1 MIRKHSENTDVIVN
15 AKVLDR
21 TQSEIQAIQGL
32 FKDFPGPHLWHS
44 KQQWYSTTTASVMTD
59 TTV

>member
-32 FKDFPGPHLWHS
+32 FKDFPGPHL
-44 KQQWYSTTTASVMTD
+44 
-59 TTV
+59 